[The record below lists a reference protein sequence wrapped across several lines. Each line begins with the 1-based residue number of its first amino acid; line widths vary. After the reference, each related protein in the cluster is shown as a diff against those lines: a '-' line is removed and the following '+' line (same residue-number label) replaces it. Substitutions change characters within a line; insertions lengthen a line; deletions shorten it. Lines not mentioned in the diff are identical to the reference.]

1 MTGTEIALVAVAT
14 VLIGSADFFGGL
26 ASRRSEPI
34 SVAAWSQAVGV
45 PFLLL
50 IAVAVGGEFLGRD
63 VGLGAIAGVGS
74 AVGVSF
80 LYLGFARSSVGVV
93 APTAAT
99 VAAAVPIVVGLVGGE
114 RPDGVVALGLVLG
127 VVAIVLVGSTPG
139 DRRHTALGLGMG
151 VASGVGFGA
160 MVIAYAA
167 TDVDSGLWSAV
178 SGRFVAACLAG
189 LAVAAMR
196 IEWRVAVD
204 ARVPTGLA
212 GLLAAFGMAAFVTAS
227 QTAELIVLGVALG
240 LFPTV
245 TVVLAALVL
254 RDPMRRS
261 QWLGV
266 ACAAVAVT
274 LISLG

>member
-1 MTGTEIALVAVAT
+1 MSGTEIALVAVAT
-14 VLIGSADFFGGL
+14 VLVGSADFFGGL
-26 ASRRSEPI
+26 ASRRSDPI
-34 SVAAWSQAVGV
+34 AVAAWSQGVGV
-45 PFLLL
+45 PA
-50 IAVAVGGEFLGRD
+50 IAAVAAVVGGEWIARD
-63 VGLGAIAGVGS
+63 LGLGAIAGMGS

-99 VAAAVPIVVGLVGGE
+99 VAAALPIVVGIAGGE
-114 RPDGVVALGLVLG
+114 RPEGIVALGLVLG
-127 VVAIVLVGSTPG
+127 VVAIGLVGYVPG
-139 DRRHTALGLGMG
+139 DRRHTLLGLGMG
-151 VASGVGFGA
+151 LVSGVGFGT

-167 TDVDSGLWSAV
+167 TDADSGLWSAV
-178 SGRFVAACLAG
+178 SGRFVAACLAA
-189 LAVAAMR
+189 LAVALLR
-196 IEWRVAVD
+196 SEWRLSSD
-204 ARVPTGLA
+204 ARVATGLA
-212 GLLAAFGMAAFVTAS
+212 GGLAAFGMAAFVTVS
-227 QTAELIVLGVALG
+227 QTADLIVLGVALG